1 MGRFEGTG
9 RYARVQTL
17 GQDGWWVPCL
27 VGTGRNRLR
36 RLLLPGIPFSWA
48 GTLDLAGRASSALLA
63 FYDGGSGGLRGQGG
77 DEW

>member
-1 MGRFEGTG
+1 MGRFEG
-9 RYARVQTL
+9 RYARGQAL

-63 FYDGGSGGLRGQGG
+63 FYDGGSGGIRGEGG